1 MWNKQNN
8 TARALNK
15 NLMKTPDKKLNK
27 VAVISSDQA
36 SNGIT
41 INSLKKN
48 SQNATVDIEENQRK
62 KGEEIIISHEFRWV
76 LLLRERTCFLCFAYQ

>member
-1 MWNKQNN
+1 
-8 TARALNK
+8 
-15 NLMKTPDKKLNK
+15 MKTPDKKLNK

-62 KGEEIIISHEFRWV
+62 KGEEIIISHEFR
-76 LLLRERTCFLCFAYQ
+76 